1 MSEQEQNKKINEIR
15 RQLAQAVERIKALE
29 LDMEPGGHITMG
41 FDRLSNDIDDLE
53 RKLDESVD
61 RLERK
66 LDVMSNQINR
76 VLARQEVM
84 LEAITK
90 INDLPEE

>member
-1 MSEQEQNKKINEIR
+1 
-15 RQLAQAVERIKALE
+15 VERIKALE

-41 FDRLSNDIDDLE
+41 FDRLSEDIDVLE
-53 RKLDESVD
+53 RRIDGLD
-61 RLERK
+61 RK